1 MLRDI
6 CENSTLSQ
14 KKLLIK
20 GICHKKLIQHDNKIK
35 LFFKIE
41 NIVLLYINYQ
51 MFSYIYHYI
60 INFVILFC
68 QKFVNKKLKV
78 VHFVLRRKKLQI
90 NLYYTMI
97 INRSQYQSLN
107 YSGKK
112 IKTYCFQNLV
122 IKGEKII
129 QVLLCKKKR

>member
-1 MLRDI
+1 MSKFNI
-6 CENSTLSQ
+6 ES

-68 QKFVNKKLKV
+68 QQKTQIGAFCFEKEKALDKPILYNDNKQKSIPII
-78 VHFVLRRKKLQI
+78 KLQW
-90 NLYYTMI
+90 
-97 INRSQYQSLN
+97 
-107 YSGKK
+107 KK
-112 IKTYCFQNLV
+112 N
-122 IKGEKII
+122 
-129 QVLLCKKKR
+129 